1 MELGECSL
9 KPFTR
14 SIVDLFDG
22 KKRYLIPLYQ
32 RQYAWPIAQL
42 ELLWEDIERAVDRL
56 NTDRTTL
63 TPHFMGAIVISQVKT
78 YGKQVQAYEIIDG
91 QQRLTTFQILLSA
104 LRDVGN
110 EFESAYGAEIQD
122 YLLNNGVM
130 ETPAVE
136 RFKLWP
142 SLTDRRAFV
151 ALIDPSA
158 DPSEIEV
165 AVVDEAH
172 YVRRSTEAH
181 AYFLQRVRD
190 HVLPDGGEYEEH
202 RLERLF
208 EALKEG
214 LAVVSIELEGGDD
227 PQTIFETLNSRGVEL
242 TPGDLMRNF
251 IFQRAKGLGQSAGSL
266 NIDKLYATNW
276 LPLDGSFWQTP
287 ASRGR
292 LFRPRLVWMLTDHL
306 SMHLADLVSVDR
318 LFDTYRKWVL
328 TQQPFASTEDELK
341 AISATAAIERRL
353 FEQSNDDA
361 LGQFGRFAEAFDVST
376 AMPLVIYLATAI
388 SDEKALAD
396 ALASLKSYILRRD
409 VCGLTT
415 KNYNRFF
422 VGTIQ
427 WLRKAEGDIAA
438 NLREYLSGRTSDID
452 RWPDDAEFRNSW
464 LGRDQYKNARQPR
477 LRLIFEG
484 IEQRK
489 RSLLNEDIE
498 IRSALTIEHIMPQ
511 SWRDNWPVPQVEGE
525 IDILGEID
533 TETARSMCIDKM
545 GNLTL
550 LTHSLNASVSNGPFD
565 VKMPAVRAHS
575 SLALNRELGA
585 YQTWDEDAVAE
596 RGLALF
602 EVARSVWGAPERP
615 EGTIT
620 ERSNSAVD
628 YGAGL
633 PPIGTKCSFRYADK
647 IWNADI
653 VEGGM
658 RIEGIDRL
666 ASTFSSAS
674 RMVTGTSRNGWMDWR
689 LRLPGTTAE
698 LLADEWRQQ
707 LAAV

>member
-1 MELGECSL
+1 M

-78 YGKQVQAYEIIDG
+78 FGKQVQAYEIIDG

-104 LRDVGN
+104 LRDVAN
-110 EFESAYGAEIQD
+110 EFGSAYGAEIQD
-122 YLLNNGVM
+122 YLLNSGVM
-130 ETPAVE
+130 ETPLVE
-136 RFKLWP
+136 RYKLWP

-151 ALIDPSA
+151 ALIDPST
-158 DPSEIEV
+158 DPSEIEA
-165 AVVDEAH
+165 AVIDEAS

-181 AYFLQRVRD
+181 AYFLQKVRA
-190 HVLPDGGEYEEH
+190 HVSPDDGEYEEH

-242 TPGDLMRNF
+242 TAGDLMRNF
-251 IFQRAKGLGQSAGSL
+251 IFQRAKGLGQAGGSL
-266 NIDKLYATNW
+266 NIDKLYATHW
-276 LPLDGSFWQTP
+276 LPLDGSFWQAP

-306 SMHLADLVSVDR
+306 SMHLADLVSVDG

-328 TQQPFASTEDELK
+328 TQQPFGSTEDELK

-353 FEQSNDDA
+353 FEESKDDA

-376 AMPLVIYLATAI
+376 AMPLVIYLANAI

-422 VGTIQ
+422 VGTVQ
-427 WLRKAEGDIAA
+427 WLRKGEGNIAA

-452 RWPDDAEFRNSW
+452 RWPDDAEFRNGW
-464 LGRDQYKNARQPR
+464 LGRDQYKNSRQPR

-489 RSLLNEDIE
+489 RSMLNEDIE

-511 SWRDNWPVPQVEGE
+511 SWRDNWPVPEEQGE
-525 IDILGEID
+525 MNILGSID
-533 TETARSMCIDKM
+533 TEIARSMCINKM

-550 LTHSLNASVSNGPFD
+550 LTHSLNASVSNGPYN
-565 VKMPAVRAHS
+565 VKLPAVRAHS

-585 YQTWDEDAVAE
+585 YQTWDEEAVAA

-615 EGTIT
+615 EGTIPA
-620 ERSNSAVD
+620 RSGS
-628 YGAGL
+628 GATYATGL
-633 PPIGTKCSFRYADK
+633 PPIGTECSFRYADMA
-647 IWNADI
+647 WSGVI

-658 RIEGIDRL
+658 RIAGLDGL
-666 ASTFSSAS
+666 ASTFTAAS

-689 LRLPGTTAE
+689 LRLPGTTTE
-698 LLADEWRQQ
+698 LLADEWRRG
-707 LAAV
+707 LPAMAS

>member
-1 MELGECSL
+1 
-9 KPFTR
+9 
-14 SIVDLFDG
+14 
-22 KKRYLIPLYQ
+22 
-32 RQYAWPIAQL
+32 
-42 ELLWEDIERAVDRL
+42 
-56 NTDRTTL
+56 
-63 TPHFMGAIVISQVKT
+63 MGAIVISQVKT
-78 YGKQVQAYEIIDG
+78 FGKQVQAYEIIDG

-104 LRDVGN
+104 LRDVAN
-110 EFESAYGAEIQD
+110 EFGSAYGAEIQD

-136 RFKLWP
+136 RYKLWP

-158 DPSEIEV
+158 DPSEIE
-165 AVVDEAH
+165 AGSIDEAG
-172 YVRRSTEAH
+172 YIRRSTEAH
-181 AYFLQRVRD
+181 TYFFYCVRS
-190 HVLPDGGEYEEH
+190 HVLADGEKYEEH

-266 NIDKLYATNW
+266 NIDKLYATHW
-276 LPLDGSFWQTP
+276 LPLDGSFWQTQ

-318 LFDTYRKWVL
+318 LFDAYRKWVL
-328 TQQPFASTEDELK
+328 TQHPFASTEDELK

-353 FEQSNDDA
+353 FEQSKDDA
-361 LGQFGRFAEAFDVST
+361 LGEFGRFAEAFDVST
-376 AMPLVIYLATAI
+376 AMPLVIYLANAI

-409 VCGLTT
+409 ICGLTT

-422 VGTIQ
+422 VGALQ
-427 WLRKAEGDIAA
+427 WLRKTEGDVGA
-438 NLREYLSGRTSDID
+438 NLGQYLSGRTSDID
-452 RWPDDAEFRNSW
+452 RWPDDAEFRNGW
-464 LGRDQYKNARQPR
+464 LGRDQYKNSRQPR

-484 IEQRK
+484 IEKHK
-489 RSLLNEDIE
+489 RSLLNEEIE

-511 SWRDNWPVPQVEGE
+511 SWRDNWPVPQLEGE
-525 IDILGEID
+525 IDILGMD
-533 TETARSMCIDKM
+533 TEIARNMCINKM

-565 VKMPAVRAHS
+565 VKMPAVRAQS

-585 YQTWDEDAVAE
+585 YQRWDEGTVAE

-602 EVARSVWGAPERP
+602 EVAASVWGAPERP
-615 EGTIT
+615 ESTIPA
-620 ERSNSAVD
+620 SSSGGVA
-628 YGAGL
+628 YAAGL
-633 PPIGTKCSFRYADK
+633 PPIGTECSFRYADK
-647 IWNADI
+647 VWNGVI

-658 RIEGIDRL
+658 RIEGLDGL
-666 ASTFSSAS
+666 VSTFTAAS

-689 LRLPGTTAE
+689 LRLPGASRD

-707 LAAV
+707 LLAA

>member
-1 MELGECSL
+1 M

-78 YGKQVQAYEIIDG
+78 FGKQVQAYEIIDG

-104 LRDVGN
+104 LRDVAN
-110 EFESAYGAEIQD
+110 EFGSAYGAEIQD
-122 YLLNNGVM
+122 YLLNSGVM

-136 RFKLWP
+136 RYKLWP

-158 DPSEIEV
+158 DPSEIEA
-165 AVVDEAH
+165 AVIDEAS
-172 YVRRSTEAH
+172 YMRRSTEAH
-181 AYFLQRVRD
+181 AYFLQKVRA
-190 HVLPDGGEYEEH
+190 HVSPDGGDYEEH

-266 NIDKLYATNW
+266 NIDKLYATHW

-306 SMHLADLVSVDR
+306 SMHLADLVSVDG

-353 FEQSNDDA
+353 FEQSKDDA

-376 AMPLVIYLATAI
+376 AMPLVIYLANAI

-422 VGTIQ
+422 VGTVQ

-452 RWPDDAEFRNSW
+452 RWPDDAEFRNGW

-511 SWRDNWPVPQVEGE
+511 SWRDNWPVPEVEGE
-525 IDILGEID
+525 IDILGAVD
-533 TETARSMCIDKM
+533 TEIARSMCINKM

-565 VKMPAVRAHS
+565 VKLPAVRAHS

-585 YQTWDEDAVAE
+585 YQTWDEQAVAE

-602 EVARSVWGAPERP
+602 EIARSVWGAPERP
-615 EGTIT
+615 EGTIPAGS
-620 ERSNSAVD
+620 SN
-628 YGAGL
+628 GAPYATGL
-633 PPIGTKCSFRYADK
+633 PPIGTECSFRYADK
-647 IWNADI
+647 VWNGFI
-653 VEGGM
+653 IEGGM
-658 RIEGIDRL
+658 RIEGLDGI
-666 ASTFSSAS
+666 ASTFTAAS

-689 LRLPGTTAE
+689 LRLPGTTTE

-707 LAAV
+707 LVAV

>member
-1 MELGECSL
+1 M

-14 SIVDLFDG
+14 SIIDLFDG

-32 RQYAWPIAQL
+32 RQYAWPITQL
-42 ELLWEDIERAVDRL
+42 ELLWGDIERAVDRL
-56 NTDRTTL
+56 NTDRSTL

-78 YGKQVQAYEIIDG
+78 FGKQVQAYEIIDG

-104 LRDVGN
+104 LRDVAN
-110 EFESAYGAEIQD
+110 EFGSAYGAEIQD
-122 YLLNNGVM
+122 YLLNSGVM
-130 ETPAVE
+130 ETPTVE
-136 RFKLWP
+136 RYKLWP

-151 ALIDPSA
+151 ALIDPST
-158 DPSEIEV
+158 DPSEFESAEI
-165 AVVDEAH
+165 DEAS

-181 AYFLQRVRD
+181 SYFIQQVRTN
-190 HVLPDGGEYEEH
+190 VSPDGGKYEEH

-266 NIDKLYATNW
+266 NIDKLYATHW

-306 SMHLADLVSVDR
+306 SMHLADLVSVDG
-318 LFDTYRKWVL
+318 LFDTYRKWIL
-328 TQQPFASTEDELK
+328 TQQPFAFTEDELK

-353 FEQSNDDA
+353 FEQSKDDA

-376 AMPLVIYLATAI
+376 AMPLVIYLANAI
-388 SDEKALAD
+388 SDDKALAD
-396 ALASLKSYILRRD
+396 ALALLKSYILRRD

-422 VGTIQ
+422 VGTVQ
-427 WLRKAEGDIAA
+427 WLRRAEGDIAA
-438 NLREYLSGRTSDID
+438 ILREYLSGRTSDID
-452 RWPDDAEFRNSW
+452 RWPDDMEFRNGW

-477 LRLIFEG
+477 LRLIFEE
-484 IEQRK
+484 IEKRK

-498 IRSALTIEHIMPQ
+498 IHSTLTIEHIMPQ
-511 SWRDNWPVPQVEGE
+511 SWRENWPVPDVQGE
-525 IDILGEID
+525 TGILGSID
-533 TETARSMCIDKM
+533 AEFVRSMCINKM

-565 VKMPAVRAHS
+565 VKLPAVRAHS

-585 YQTWDEDAVAE
+585 YRTWDEQAVAA

-602 EVARSVWGAPERP
+602 EVACSVWGAPERP
-615 EGTIT
+615 EANLPAGTDGVAPYT
-620 ERSNSAVD
+620 
-628 YGAGL
+628 AGL
-633 PPIGTKCSFRYADK
+633 PPIGTECSFRYADK
-647 IWNADI
+647 LWNGVI

-658 RIEGIDRL
+658 RIEGLDGL
-666 ASTFSSAS
+666 ASTFTAAS

-689 LRLPGTTAE
+689 LRLPGTAID
-698 LLADEWRQQ
+698 LLAHEWRQQ
-707 LAAV
+707 L